1 MAPIVVAAIVTL
13 FVIGLALGGS
23 RDVQRAVI
31 LMSSVVAAALLA
43 IWYFLYS

>member
-23 RDVQRAVI
+23 RDVLRAVI
-31 LMSSVVAAALLA
+31 LMSSAGKAHE
-43 IWYFLYS
+43 IISSF